1 MVAVLRR
8 LRRLVLVGSVI
19 AAVLAWR
26 ERKIAENADRFGLPN
41 G

>member
-8 LRRLVLVGSVI
+8 LRRLLLVGSVV

-26 ERKIAENADRFGLPN
+26 EKKLGENADRFGLPN